1 MLFRF
6 RKAKAVRAG
15 IVAPS
20 HLLLKFGKLTTK
32 FELLCKETESPQLQ
46 NFVGEARDTRGGRVV
61 WRAMGRA
68 RKSKR
73 ATADRDRYG
82 VREWMRGAVGERKSA
97 GGAQRGYGRCGGCA
111 GDLCAGD
118 VCTADAGAD
127 GRRDGCGANGSRRT
141 QKQGCR
147 MAALFAIYI

>member
-1 MLFRF
+1 MAGER
-6 RKAKAVRAG
+6 ASAVRAV
-15 IVAPS
+15 I
-20 HLLLKFGKLTTK
+20 
-32 FELLCKETESPQLQ
+32 
-46 NFVGEARDTRGGRVV
+46 GEGARTVL
-61 WRAMGRA
+61 
-68 RKSKR
+68 
-73 ATADRDRYG
+73 G
-82 VREWMRGAVGERKSA
+82 VRGAVGERKSA

-147 MAALFAIYI
+147 MVALFAIYI